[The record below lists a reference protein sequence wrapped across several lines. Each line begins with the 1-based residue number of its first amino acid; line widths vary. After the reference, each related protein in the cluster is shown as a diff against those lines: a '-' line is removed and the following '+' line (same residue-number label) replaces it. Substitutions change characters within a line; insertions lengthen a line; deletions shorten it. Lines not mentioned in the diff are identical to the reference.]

1 MGNVVGG
8 LFLPLMEGV
17 GMRFEARD
25 CIARF
30 DSEVTSVNDAWENDL
45 MLTVGFS
52 FRTPIR

>member
-8 LFLPLMEGV
+8 LFLPLTEGV

-25 CIARF
+25 CFARF
-30 DSEVTSVNDAWENDL
+30 DSGVASIKDTWENDL

-52 FRTPIR
+52 FRTPIG